1 MSTTEAIPGSNARY
15 TERLALAL
23 APAWS
28 TGRRIAWRGSETY
41 RFVTPL
47 RQRLD
52 LLQANYGILC
62 GWLPPER
69 QHARRDIRRD
79 LSDESRR

>member
-1 MSTTEAIPGSNARY
+1 MSTTKAIPGSNARY
-15 TERLALAL
+15 TERLTPAL

-28 TGRRIAWRGSETY
+28 TGRRIASRGSETY

-52 LLQANYGILC
+52 LLQANYGILVD
-62 GWLPPER
+62 GSRGAATRAPR
-69 QHARRDIRRD
+69 HTSR
-79 LSDESRR
+79 SRR